1 VSPSSY
7 TMTAQPL
14 CNLLWEVRMCVND
27 VEVYEITVKSVLDS
41 RWSEWFDGMTVSSD
55 DASGET

>member
-1 VSPSSY
+1 
-7 TMTAQPL
+7 
-14 CNLLWEVRMCVND
+14 MCVND